1 LFAIKNTY
9 LFYSLI
15 LLVMSF
21 FSCAQIKATS
31 LTIENDCGIT
41 VGFSPPCLKPGDNS
55 TNVDVEANLILQ
67 FSSDYLDGSGDLT
80 IYDAA
85 DNTPWRVF
93 NGFLAHA
100 HEEVVHDHTNFKLV
114 INPSIEL
121 PYGKDFYVQLDTIS
135 ESGGAGTYSIA
146 NTTTWNFSTVA
157 AANLCSE
164 DSVWIKHTIDASI
177 DSYYAKVFDLDEDGD
192 IDIIAGDYTAGAIYW
207 YANDGSGSFTEYT
220 VDSGITQPTIIDLTN
235 FDGTDGLGADSDY
248 DIFTMQ
254 GSSNNIRKAVNDGSE
269 SFTNSDLAS
278 STYSNSAGSMMA
290 YDIDA
295 DSTWNLRHDED
306 IVVGAGNFLGWLQN
320 TGSGAFNSMASIDT
334 SLTTVQGIYIV
345 DLDQNGTLDIIVAD
359 QGANNI
365 YWYSNDGSESFTQ
378 NTVSSFSGVVNVQA
392 KDIDLDGDID
402 IVAVSNSGDKLSW
415 FQNDGSQSFTKY
427 DIDTSIDGPYHLDI
441 FDVDGDDDPD
451 IVSAGSLDDT
461 VVLYINDGS
470 GTFSATTV
478 DSALDGARGVQFAD
492 IDGDGSPDIVATSTV
507 DDDLV
512 WYQNTNC
519 NPASGIVGWYNS
531 NWSNRIAITV
541 NGALLPADLTNFPV
555 YFDLNQLSATTF
567 FSNVESDGKDI
578 RVTKADGRTE
588 LALEIARIDTGSSAG
603 EIYFKTNLKQGVD
616 TKFYVYYN
624 NSSAR
629 KRNGQDTLG
638 FHNVWDSNFKAV
650 YHFEQDPSIA
660 GAKLFDS
667 TINRNYGTPQGSMT
681 SGDLVAGKL
690 GKAYDFDGS
699 NDYVS
704 VPDSASFDDVTG
716 VGQARLISY
725 WINTAD
731 TGSTVLDKGSSHFF
745 HSTTFSNI
753 NSTAS
758 TVGPSNATTTT
769 VTNSTWHYIAQQYD
783 GTTNY
788 MYANTGAAES
798 SQSQTADADDNDS
811 VTIGAGSSTYLAGK
825 IDELRISN
833 SARSANWIQTE
844 YNNISNNSNFFKT
857 IGSVESV
864 SDNSKPKLLKI
875 YPLNKSTHHPLAK
888 ILRLTFNETVSAGSG
903 AVKIYKTSD
912 NSLVQSINASSTSI
926 SGSTVTITPSPSL
939 TANTSY
945 YVLIDNDAF
954 NDASSNSFAGFAN
967 TDSWSFTSESGN
979 TKQNSIILGD

>member
-1 LFAIKNTY
+1 MFAIKNKY

-41 VGFSPPCLKPGDNS
+41 VGFLPCLKPVDNS
-55 TNVDVEANLILQ
+55 ANVDVEANLILK
-67 FSSDYLDGSGDLT
+67 FGNDYLDGYGDLT

-135 ESGGAGTYSIA
+135 ENGGAGTYSIA

-220 VDSGITQPTIIDLTN
+220 VDSGITQPTILDVTN

-254 GSSNNIRKAVNDGSE
+254 GYYYNIRKAVNDGSE
-269 SFTNSDLAS
+269 SFTNSDIS
-278 STYSNSAGSMMA
+278 SSQYYNSAGSMMA

-320 TGSGAFNSMASIDT
+320 TGSGSFNSMASIDT

-629 KRNGQDTLG
+629 KRNGQDPLG

-667 TINRNYGTPQGSMT
+667 TINRNYGTPQGSMN

-811 VTIGAGSSTYLAGK
+811 VTIGAGSSTYPAGK

-857 IGSVESV
+857 IGSV
-864 SDNSKPKLLKI
+864 
-875 YPLNKSTHHPLAK
+875 
-888 ILRLTFNETVSAGSG
+888 
-903 AVKIYKTSD
+903 
-912 NSLVQSINASSTSI
+912 
-926 SGSTVTITPSPSL
+926 
-939 TANTSY
+939 
-945 YVLIDNDAF
+945 
-954 NDASSNSFAGFAN
+954 
-967 TDSWSFTSESGN
+967 
-979 TKQNSIILGD
+979 

>member
-1 LFAIKNTY
+1 
-9 LFYSLI
+9 
-15 LLVMSF
+15 M
-21 FSCAQIKATS
+21 
-31 LTIENDCGIT
+31 
-41 VGFSPPCLKPGDNS
+41 PCLKPADDS
-55 TNVDVEANLILQ
+55 TNVDVEANLILK
-67 FSSDYLDGSGDLT
+67 FGNDYLDGYGDLT

-85 DNTPWRVF
+85 DNTAWRVF
-93 NGFLAHA
+93 NGFLAHT

-114 INPSIEL
+114 INPSLEL
-121 PYGKDFYVQLDTIS
+121 PYGKDFYVQLDTVS
-135 ESGGAGTYSIA
+135 ENGGAGTYSIS

-207 YANDGSGSFTEYT
+207 YSNDGSGSFTENT
-220 VDSGITQPTIIDLTN
+220 VDSSITQPTIIDVTN
-235 FDGTDGLGADSDY
+235 FDGTNGLGADSDY

-254 GSSNNIRKAVNDGSE
+254 GYYYNIRKAVNDGSE
-269 SFTNSDLAS
+269 SFTNSDVAN
-278 STYSNSAGSMMA
+278 STYYNSWGSMMA

-306 IVVGAGNFLGWLQN
+306 IVVGAGSILGWLQN
-320 TGSGAFNSMASIDT
+320 TGSGFNSMSSIDT
-334 SLTTVQGIYIV
+334 SHTTIKGIDIV

-365 YWYSNDGSESFTQ
+365 YWHSNDGSENFTK
-378 NTVSSFSGVVNVQA
+378 NTVSSFSGVVDVHHA
-392 KDIDLDGDID
+392 DIDLDGDID

-415 FQNDGSQSFTKY
+415 FKNNGSQSFTKY

-451 IVSAGSLDDT
+451 IVSAGSLDDS
-461 VVLYINDGS
+461 VVLYINDGT
-470 GTFSATTV
+470 GTFSATTI

-492 IDGDGSPDIVATSTV
+492 IDGDGSTDIVATSTV

-519 NPASGIVGWYNS
+519 NSASGIVGWYNS
-531 NWSNRIAITV
+531 NWTSRIPITI
-541 NGALLPADLTNFPV
+541 NGAYIPSDLTDFPV
-555 YFDLNQLSATTF
+555 YFNLNQLSATTF

-588 LALEIARIDTGSSAG
+588 LALEVARIDTGSSAG
-603 EIYFKTNLKQGVD
+603 EIYFKTNLKQGID

-629 KRNGQDTLG
+629 MRNGQDPLG

-650 YHFEQDPSIA
+650 YHFEQDPGIA

-681 SGDLVAGKL
+681 SVDLVAGKL
-690 GKAYDFDGS
+690 GKSYDFDGS
-699 NDYVS
+699 DDVVS
-704 VPDSASFDDVTG
+704 VADSASFDDVTG
-716 VGQARLISY
+716 AGQARLISY

-731 TGSTVLDKGSSHFF
+731 TASTILDKGGSHFL
-745 HSTTFSNI
+745 HSTTGSYI
-753 NSTAS
+753 NSTVSSSGA
-758 TVGPSNATTTT
+758 NATTTT

-788 MYANTGAAES
+788 IYADTGASES
-798 SQSQTADADDNDS
+798 SASQTAAADDNDN

-864 SDNSKPKLLKI
+864 SDNSKPKLSTF
-875 YPLNKSTHHPLAK
+875 YPVNKSTNHPLSQ

-926 SGSTVTITPSPSL
+926 SGTTVTITPSSSL

-945 YVLIDNDAF
+945 YVLIDNGAF
-954 NDASSNSFAGFAN
+954 NDASSNPFAGLSN
-967 TDSWSFTSESGN
+967 TDSWSFTSEQGN
-979 TKQNSIILGD
+979 TKQNSISLGD